1 VSGSANSKPNRFF
14 MKQDSVKSI
23 FTLNSFG
30 LLRLLLATVVVF
42 QHSLVLTGFASM
54 TFIGFLGDIDL
65 GTIGVSGF
73 FAVSGFLLF
82 GSSRRLTSRS
92 FVIRRF
98 FRLFPGLLA
107 CLVVCGFVIVP
118 IANRL
123 SVYESSFGLFGSENS
138 SVSYLIK
145 NSALVVFQ
153 DSVGSVYGQNIYPSA
168 VNGSLWTLAPEFVC
182 YMGLLVVAIASRKN
196 LSIQFGL
203 ITVALLSFAAI
214 WIGTRSH
221 ENEVYSQVVN
231 PASGLA
237 IAFCTGS
244 LLAILI
250 EVKPIRP
257 KLLPTLVGLG
267 LWIFIGANGPLS
279 LFALSVLVV
288 FLGISLTKE
297 RFASV
302 GREVDVS
309 YGLYLYH
316 FPIIQTVLVSSTF
329 VWSSTLSYTLLPV
342 LALVISGSIAYT
354 SWRFVEK
361 PSIDRA
367 RANTISN

>member
-1 VSGSANSKPNRFF
+1 
-14 MKQDSVKSI
+14 
-23 FTLNSFG
+23 
-30 LLRLLLATVVVF
+30 
-42 QHSLVLTGFASM
+42 
-54 TFIGFLGDIDL
+54 
-65 GTIGVSGF
+65 
-73 FAVSGFLLF
+73 
-82 GSSRRLTSRS
+82 
-92 FVIRRF
+92 
-98 FRLFPGLLA
+98 
-107 CLVVCGFVIVP
+107 
-118 IANRL
+118 
-123 SVYESSFGLFGSENS
+123 
-138 SVSYLIK
+138 
-145 NSALVVFQ
+145 
-153 DSVGSVYGQNIYPSA
+153 
-168 VNGSLWTLAPEFVC
+168 
-182 YMGLLVVAIASRKN
+182 
-196 LSIQFGL
+196 
-203 ITVALLSFAAI
+203 
-214 WIGTRSH
+214 
-221 ENEVYSQVVN
+221 
-231 PASGLA
+231 
-237 IAFCTGS
+237 
-244 LLAILI
+244 
-250 EVKPIRP
+250 
-257 KLLPTLVGLG
+257 LVGLG